1 MVAIDIA
8 LGIILA
14 YGAWQGWNKG
24 FFCRMAG
31 WLGLVVGSW
40 AAIRYFQPTACFLS
54 VYTGWSV
61 TANRVVAFVTLWM
74 AVSVAIRLLAQMLT
88 VAAEAIGVN
97 GLNRMTGALLG
108 LFVYALGLSC
118 LIHLAEWGGVEQQ
131 QMGDRSVLYT
141 PLRGLVSYTY
151 DGCKELLQDTVWNK
165 KTVEAEDMQ
174 EGR

>member
-31 WLGLVVGSW
+31 WLGVMVGLW
-40 AAIRYFQPTACFLS
+40 AAIRYFHPAGCLLS
-54 VYTGWSV
+54 AYTGWSLSSG
-61 TANRVVAFVTLWM
+61 RIVAFIALCL
-74 AVSVAIRLLAQMLT
+74 AVSVVIRLLAHLLT
-88 VAAEAIGVN
+88 AVAEAIGVN
-97 GLNRMTGALLG
+97 GLNRMTGALFG

-151 DGCKELLQDTVWNK
+151 DGCKELLQDTVWNRN
-165 KTVEAEDMQ
+165 TVEAENMQ